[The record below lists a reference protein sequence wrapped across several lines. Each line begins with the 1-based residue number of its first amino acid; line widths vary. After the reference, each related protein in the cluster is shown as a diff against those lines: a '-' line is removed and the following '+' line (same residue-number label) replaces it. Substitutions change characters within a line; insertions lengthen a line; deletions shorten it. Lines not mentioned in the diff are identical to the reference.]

1 MNENYKHTE
10 TTKKI
15 INAYYNVYNQLGYGF
30 FEKVY
35 ERAMMIELPKHGLN
49 CERQKN
55 VKVFYE
61 GVEVGDYF
69 ADMIVEDCVIIELK
83 AVEVIAPEHEV
94 QLVNYLKATKIEV
107 GLLFNF
113 GPKPQFK
120 RKVFSNSY
128 LKNHI

>member
-10 TTKKI
+10 ITKNI

-30 FEKVY
+30 LEKVY
-35 ERAMMIELPKHGLN
+35 ERAMMIELPKHGLS

-69 ADMIVEDCVIIELK
+69 ADIMVEGCVI
-83 AVEVIAPEHEV
+83 
-94 QLVNYLKATKIEV
+94 
-107 GLLFNF
+107 
-113 GPKPQFK
+113 K

-128 LKNHI
+128 LKNHN